1 MGVLLEVKNLG
12 ISFGGLR
19 AVDGLNMTINEGA
32 LVGLIGPNGA
42 GKTTAFNMLTGVY
55 RPTDGTIMLDGKSVD
70 ISKLNFN
77 FDVRGKASWKPE
89 RVFDDGEKIYIHLP
103 RKTTELPVLLARRK
117 GENVLVNY
125 RADGKKLV
133 VDGIF
138 DELTLLRGV
147 GAGKE
152 EIRIIRKS

>member
-1 MGVLLEVKNLG
+1 MKQQIAAKKAAQERETSRN
-12 ISFGGLR
+12 
-19 AVDGLNMTINEGA
+19 
-32 LVGLIGPNGA
+32 
-42 GKTTAFNMLTGVY
+42 TA
-55 RPTDGTIMLDGKSVD
+55 MLDGKSVD

-77 FDVRGKASWKPE
+77 FEVRGKASWKPE

-103 RKTTELPVLLARRK
+103 RKSTELPVLLARRK

-138 DELTLLRGV
+138 DELTLLLGV
-147 GAGKE
+147 GSGKE